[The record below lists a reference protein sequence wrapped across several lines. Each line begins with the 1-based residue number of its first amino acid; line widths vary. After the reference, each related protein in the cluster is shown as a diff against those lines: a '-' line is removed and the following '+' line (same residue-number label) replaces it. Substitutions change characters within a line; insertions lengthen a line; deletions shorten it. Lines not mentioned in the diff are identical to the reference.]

1 MNKKIYKLTSILIIF
16 FTIFLI
22 NKNVVFADTITCN
35 YNVSTGAD
43 GAIDVILSYEGND
56 ASSNKAY
63 PKVEYKA
70 TNGLDIKIVAADFQ
84 IYQIPTDNGGC
95 PSKLYSLDSTYSKSS
110 YENVEMKFYLNEDA
124 ANTAAKNSEKFDKGT
139 LLSYNF
145 SNGTDYTKKSSCE
158 YYENLG
164 GTQSTSDKLIIY
176 YDKSGN
182 TTPEISYKNK
192 YSTDSK
198 KFIPNFKS
206 SDLSTCPVK
215 VYGVESLENGV
226 EKITFYLD
234 EATAKKI
241 SNSYITFSNTGDYG
255 DPDSNTVKK
264 TDVNGLDPNSTS
276 ITINCSDYSALHTIY
291 TLILIVAPIIV
302 IVLGSIDYAKAV
314 MASNLEKMEK
324 FKKKFPM
331 RLTALII
338 LFLIPLLIKLILSLN
353 SSLNDTMLYC
363 VVNGKD
369 AEIKLNSAQLDD
381 DGSNGVDTGSLKYT
395 PKSADNDS
403 NNTSNNTSN
412 NSTTDTTDTTQQS
425 STSYKGVDCS
435 ACDKL
440 PTSEKS
446 ACLKNCKSNT
456 SSSSSE
462 FNNCSKCE
470 TIPYASAKAA
480 CEDANGCKTLNK
492 K

>member
-1 MNKKIYKLTSILIIF
+1 MNKKIYKLTSVLIIF
-16 FTIFLI
+16 FTVFLI
-22 NKNVVFADTITCN
+22 NKNVVLADTITCN
-35 YNVSTGAD
+35 YNVSSGAD
-43 GAIDVILSYEGND
+43 GAIDVILSYESDN

-70 TNGLDIKIVAADFQ
+70 TNGLDIKITVADFQ
-84 IYQIPTDNGGC
+84 IYQIPTSNGGC

-110 YENVEMKFYLNEDA
+110 YENIEMKFYLNEDA

-145 SNGTDYTKKSSCE
+145 SNATNYTKKSSCE

-198 KFIPNFKS
+198 KYIANFKN
-206 SDLSTCPVK
+206 SDLNTCPVK

-234 EATAKKI
+234 ENAAK
-241 SNSYITFSNTGDYG
+241 SASSSYITFSNGDDYG
-255 DPDSNTVKK
+255 DPNSKKIRK
-264 TDVNGLDPNSTS
+264 TDANGLDPNSTS
-276 ITINCSDYSALHTIY
+276 ITINCSDYSALHTVY
-291 TLILIVAPIIV
+291 VVMLIIAPIIV

-324 FKKKFPM
+324 FKKKFPI
-331 RLTALII
+331 RLTLLVV
-338 LFLIPLLIKLILSLN
+338 LFLVPLLIKLILSLN
-353 SSLNDTMLYC
+353 SDLSNTLLNC

-369 AEIKLNSAQLDD
+369 AEIKLKAANINTDSANNTNS
-381 DGSNGVDTGSLKYT
+381 GSVKYT
-395 PKSADNDS
+395 PKSTDNNSSGS
-403 NNTSNNTSN
+403 NNTQDTSS
-412 NSTTDTTDTTQQS
+412 NSTTTTVNTNDTSNQTSS
-425 STSYKGVDCS
+425 ST
-435 ACDKL
+435 
-440 PTSEKS
+440 
-446 ACLKNCKSNT
+446 NT
-456 SSSSSE
+456 SSG
-462 FNNCSKCE
+462 CSKCE
-470 TIPYASAKAA
+470 SIPSSYTSARAA
-480 CEDANGCKTLNK
+480 CEKANNCKILNK